1 MGRRRPEATEQP
13 APPATGALS
22 APLPPRRGRE
32 FGAPGHEAARP
43 ADAVRCRGPLRL
55 GGRVSGLVGHAR
67 ALCKFSRPYRIESGV
82 KLRATLTTSESIM
95 DQGALAVGAL
105 GCGRRRPCRAR
116 PAAFLSRISLVY
128 RHVSAPRLAHFIDS
142 VTVVGR
148 FMGLCSGS
156 IDEMCELWAPD
167 GRSWVTRVANS
178 VGATAR
184 ASRRAVIGWQGSRC
198 RGTPVR
204 PELTAVVAGCRFARS
219 GPPSRYR
226 RVSVCRGG
234 WPGTCRLI
242 YSTVV
247 PAGLPARQ
255 DCTNGSL

>member
-22 APLPPRRGRE
+22 APLPPRRSPRVWRPRTRGRPTRRR
-32 FGAPGHEAARP
+32 GPLP
-43 ADAVRCRGPLRL
+43 GPLRL

-82 KLRATLTTSESIM
+82 KLRATPTTSESIM

-128 RHVSAPRLAHFIDS
+128 QHVSAPRLAHFIDS

-219 GPPSRYR
+219 
-226 RVSVCRGG
+226 
-234 WPGTCRLI
+234 
-242 YSTVV
+242 
-247 PAGLPARQ
+247 
-255 DCTNGSL
+255 

>member
-13 APPATGALS
+13 AAPATGALS
-22 APLPPRRGRE
+22 APLPPRRSPRVWRPRTRGRPTRRR
-32 FGAPGHEAARP
+32 GPLP
-43 ADAVRCRGPLRL
+43 GPLRL

-116 PAAFLSRISLVY
+116 PAAFPEPDISDI
-128 RHVSAPRLAHFIDS
+128 SACISARLAHFIDS

-148 FMGLCSGS
+148 FTGFCSGT
-156 IDEMCELWAPD
+156 IDEMCELRAPD
-167 GRSWVTRVANS
+167 GRNWVTRVANS
-178 VGATAR
+178 AGATAR

-219 GPPSRYR
+219 
-226 RVSVCRGG
+226 
-234 WPGTCRLI
+234 
-242 YSTVV
+242 
-247 PAGLPARQ
+247 
-255 DCTNGSL
+255 